1 MKQGTKVIIAMG
13 TNCHKQR
20 HTTLALQQL
29 RQLIDSRLQA
39 TKPLETE
46 AIGMD
51 SDRFLNTLVA
61 LHTTLTLQQL
71 TQLTK
76 DIERMCGDTKE
87 ARNHNI
93 VNIDIDIL
101 QYGDTRLHVDDWNRP
116 YIATLLKQLNP

>member
-1 MKQGTKVIIAMG
+1 
-13 TNCHKQR
+13 
-20 HTTLALQQL
+20 
-29 RQLIDSRLQA
+29 
-39 TKPLETE
+39 
-46 AIGMD
+46 MD
-51 SDRFLNTLVA
+51 GDRFLNTLVA

>member
-1 MKQGTKVIIAMG
+1 MKQNTKVIIAMG
-13 TNCHKQR
+13 TNCHRQR
-20 HTTLALQQL
+20 
-29 RQLIDSRLQA
+29 
-39 TKPLETE
+39 
-46 AIGMD
+46 
-51 SDRFLNTLVA
+51 
-61 LHTTLTLQQL
+61 HTTLTLQQL

-87 ARNHNI
+87 VRNHNI

>member
-13 TNCHKQR
+13 TNCHRQR

-39 TKPLETE
+39 TQPLETE

-101 QYGDTRLHVDDWNRP
+101 QYGDTRLHVDD
-116 YIATLLKQLNP
+116 